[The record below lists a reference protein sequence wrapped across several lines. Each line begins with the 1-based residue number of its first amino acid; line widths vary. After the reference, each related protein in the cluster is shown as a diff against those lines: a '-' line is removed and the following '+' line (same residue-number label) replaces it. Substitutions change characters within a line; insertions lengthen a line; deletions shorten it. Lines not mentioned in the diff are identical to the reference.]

1 MKFIKIDFFFYYSNH
16 REKNEVGRV
25 NKNISREIDI
35 NHEFSSCSTI

>member
-16 REKNEVGRV
+16 REKNVGRV